1 MEMTN
6 KHQKQQKIRLK
17 ILALLLILS
26 LSLFTLSACDSKKGV
41 PDNYA
46 INSVGECTYSMP
58 YPSTTSVIHNNYDEE
73 SYLDYVTIVT
83 RSEGTYGYCI
93 STCDA
98 IFQYNRASDL
108 WTLFKV
114 DDWTMPT
121 YTFNSKLVGSYDVS
135 GKDEYEKID
144 SCHIEIVNVT
154 EESIQLNYDISA
166 DIDLAFVLT
175 QDLHIEKSGTE
186 TLTNGEFYT
195 SSLTDDNPSIDIW
208 IDLPDGY
215 TQFNFSIGGESV
227 DAVELILEI
236 DLNFGI
242 KSAQIVGTA
251 IPNNSQ

>member
-17 ILALLLILS
+17 TLALLLILS

-83 RSEGTYGYCI
+83 RSDGTYGYCI

-135 GKDEYEKID
+135 GKDEYQKID
-144 SCHIEIVNVT
+144 SCHIEIVSVT

-175 QDLHIEKSGTE
+175 QYLHIETSGTE

-195 SSLTDDNPSIDIW
+195 YRTDDNPHISIW
-208 IDLPDGY
+208 IDLPEGY
-215 TQFNFSIGGESV
+215 TLYNFSIGGESV
-227 DAVELILEI
+227 DTFQLNLEI
-236 DLNFGI
+236 DLNSGI
-242 KSAQIVGTA
+242 KSAEIVGTA
-251 IPNNSQ
+251 IYSK